1 MILCLEV
8 YYQSRVILHVEKS
21 NRKSTIGRENE
32 RGTQSIRPYWVI
44 FNFQDYSMLLE
55 TRLLTCAWKHSSNFN
70 ADRKDEQNSDNHC
83 NAYYYWGNQRSVA
96 AKLLTHVVT
105 FLVKVIVMFHRTI
118 IEQPSRRNAD
128 RCSCLSNIYIV
139 KINGNRLIIKT
150 VFLNIQSSD
159 KREMKKC
166 YKITK
171 AKFILHIGH
180 L

>member
-8 YYQSRVILHVEKS
+8 YYQSRVTLHVEKS
-21 NRKSTIGRENE
+21 NRKNTIGRENE

-55 TRLLTCAWKHSSNFN
+55 SRLLTCTWKHSSNCN

-105 FLVKVIVMFHRTI
+105 FLVKVIVMFHRVI

-128 RCSCLSNIYIV
+128 RCSCFSNIYIV

-150 VFLNIQSSD
+150 VFLNIRSPN
-159 KREMKKC
+159 KKEIKKC
-166 YKITK
+166 YKINK
-171 AKFILHIGH
+171 AKFILHIEN